1 MREQKPIDPATLY
14 LKVAHVVKTG
24 LRTSTYKLA
33 TLNALIDYSKLHHRD
48 IGAGALEVPLSEL
61 ARNVMAVYWEQ
72 SRPFEGNRLSQSF
85 TPTSVILDAVEVLR
99 SVAVASETGLTIEF
113 AAKMAPALFQRT
125 VDEVGLC
132 LARQPL
138 ARLQRAGSYEKS
150 SPFLYDDKFLNDSI
164 TLTQLQRHGNAI
176 RLKPGVA
183 RGLAISEKRLRS
195 MLRTVWVDDVL
206 RMNKLPR
213 DARPRLE
220 IHLFAGDANQSRS
233 ASPAV
238 EQPSNEIRA
247 FTSAMFAAR
256 LNDLFRAANPQYS
269 SGEVAARIRKMGFA
283 MTVSALTDLR
293 AGVGPSPSEQTVT
306 ALARYFGV
314 APSYFLGDDNDA
326 NSRTRSKSSRS
337 VKSDESD
344 YSAPTVGMAVRG
356 ESTGAARVPPGTD
369 SDLATR
375 GAEIPQDGDIW
386 GRVFGDELD
395 EIAAACEI
403 RPNGCWVRPSNTAVR
418 CRAHD
423 DVRKPVDLP
432 KLGLHIW
439 AWMVANG
446 DSSAAVPSY
455 RIQIRRNCGSWT
467 CCNPAHLYAAAPGG
481 RQLSREEVMR
491 IPQGIPDEYQAAV
504 PQHRPPLDDDL
515 AAIVDYCVVDET
527 GCWIAPTTAPVTCRV
542 RGDESPD
549 APLLKMA
556 PHRWAWMVAHGFAST
571 PLSSDEFHVRRRCGK
586 KKCCRPDHLF
596 LTDLYGQAITDSQIG
611 ELRRSGEKRDL
622 GTRSSSR
629 SLFAER
635 LNSLFERFTR
645 PEGIPYTTQEVAD
658 ALQDDGLL
666 ISEALI
672 EGLRSGSSDAPRKAI
687 EALSYFFNV
696 DADYFAPE
704 KQLNQS
710 SAENHN
716 ETRGWTKPTAYG
728 HSSAAQVV
736 EISITDAGRIVAG
749 LSEVVSGC
757 LESNPVRAHAAMRL
771 LPPLAHIGELLTT
784 SKGAIVIELA
794 VLQQLIGEWDAATRN
809 SEHQSIIARLS
820 RLADHG

>member
-72 SRPFEGNRLSQSF
+72 SQPFEGNRLSQSF

-99 SVAVASETGLTIEF
+99 SVAVAAETGLTIEF

-164 TLTQLQRHGNAI
+164 TPTQLQRHGNAI

-220 IHLFAGDANQSRS
+220 IHLFAGDANQLRS

-283 MTVSALTDLR
+283 MTVSVLTDLR
-293 AGVGPSPSEQTVT
+293 SGVGPSPSEQTIT

-314 APSYFLGDDNDA
+314 APSYFFGDDNDA
-326 NSRTRSKSSRS
+326 KSGTRITSSRPLES
-337 VKSDESD
+337 LGSD
-344 YSAPTVGMAVRG
+344 YSAPTTRIAVRN
-356 ESTGAARVPPGTD
+356 ESPEVARVPSGAD
-369 SDLATR
+369 SDPATH
-375 GAEIPQDGDIW
+375 GAETLQDGDIW
-386 GRVFGDELD
+386 GRVFGDDLD
-395 EIAAACEI
+395 EIATACEI
-403 RPNGCWVRPSNTAVR
+403 RENGCWVRPSNTAVR
-418 CRAHD
+418 CRARD

-446 DSSAAVPSY
+446 HSSTALPSY
-455 RIQIRRNCGSWT
+455 RIQIRRNCSSST
-467 CCNPAHLYAAAPGG
+467 CCNPAHLFAAAPGG
-481 RQLSREEVMR
+481 RQLSREEVVTILRGMP
-491 IPQGIPDEYQAAV
+491 IEYRAAV
-504 PQHRPPLDDDL
+504 PQLRPPLDDSL
-515 AAIVDYCVVDET
+515 AAITDYCTVDET
-527 GCWIAPTTAPVTCRV
+527 GCWIAPTTAPVPCRV
-542 RGDESPD
+542 RGDVTSD
-549 APLLKMA
+549 AHLVRMT
-556 PHRWAWMVAHGFAST
+556 PHRWAWMVTHGFAST

-586 KKCCRPDHLF
+586 KKCCKPEHLF

-611 ELRRSGEKRDL
+611 ELRRSAEKRDL
-622 GTRSSSR
+622 GTKSSSR

-645 PEGIPYTTQEVAD
+645 PEGIPYTSEEVAD

-672 EGLRSGSSDAPRKAI
+672 EGLRSGSSDAPHKAI

-696 DADYFAPE
+696 DPDYFSPE
-704 KQLNQS
+704 KQLKES
-710 SAENHN
+710 STEDRYD
-716 ETRGWTKPTAYG
+716 TRGWTKPTADS

-736 EISITDAGRIVAG
+736 EISITEAGRIVAG

-757 LESNPVRAHAAMRL
+757 LQVNPVRAHAAMRL
-771 LPPLAHIGELLTT
+771 LPMLVHIGELLTT
-784 SKGAIVIELA
+784 SERTIVIELA

-809 SEHQSIIARLS
+809 SEHQSVIARLS
-820 RLADHG
+820 RLADGG